1 MDMDQDGGIIP
12 AIAETHINPASRQV
26 KNTDLQS
33 IASAT
38 PLVVLP
44 SEWMGG
50 CGTCELLRM
59 GTLERLNTRI
69 KCDDDDY

>member
-1 MDMDQDGGIIP
+1 
-12 AIAETHINPASRQV
+12 
-26 KNTDLQS
+26 LQS